1 MFGACPF
8 THPTNALVQ
17 DAARVLLQLASMEPA
32 AQAWQDRIDRVLF
45 VAIASQRVRTLVV
58 SKRTSLDQLAGV
70 ATVGARGPL
79 RYRDYTTGE
88 GGQRTV
94 RDCSC

>member
-8 THPTNALVQ
+8 THPTNALVK
-17 DAARVLLQLASMEPA
+17 DAARVLLPLASMEPA

-45 VAIASQRVRTLVV
+45 FAIASQRVRTLVV
-58 SKRTSLDQLAGV
+58 SKGTSLDQLAGV
-70 ATVGARGPL
+70 VTVGARGPL
-79 RYRDYTTGE
+79 RYRDNTTGE